1 MAEILAEFERR
12 VLGCLLEKEMTQP
25 DSYPMTLNTLVSACN
40 QKSNRDPVLDLD
52 ESAVHATLEAMRK
65 RGLVSLVLP
74 APGARTQ
81 RYKHEAGA
89 VWTWTPRQR
98 AIMTELLLRGPQTP
112 GELRSRCARM
122 VSFESLDAAM
132 TAIESLMEEE
142 VPVVAVMPREPG
154 RSAVRYRHLLYP
166 EEDIP
171 AGSHPSA
178 ASSSSDVRD
187 VSSRNDPESPATPN
201 LARDLNDRFGRL
213 EGSITELADRV
224 EEMLSRLKALEDQWN
239 G

>member
-1 MAEILAEFERR
+1 MAETLFEIERR

-25 DSYPMTLNTLVSACN
+25 DSYPMTLNALVSACN

-52 ESAVHATLEAMRK
+52 ESAVHATLEGLRK

-112 GELRSRCARM
+112 GELRSRCDRM
-122 VSFESLDAAM
+122 VSFESLEAAT
-132 TAIESLMEEE
+132 TALESLMEDEI
-142 VPVVAVMPREPG
+142 PVVAMMPREPG

-166 EEDIP
+166 EDEIP
-171 AGSHPSA
+171 DGSYSPTALPHDASHGPSRGIPENSEA
-178 ASSSSDVRD
+178 AIAVQ
-187 VSSRNDPESPATPN
+187 EM
-201 LARDLNDRFGRL
+201 NDRFAQLEDQMRL
-213 EGSITELADRV
+213 LTDRV
-224 EEMLSRLKALEDQWN
+224 EGMMGRLKSLEDQWN